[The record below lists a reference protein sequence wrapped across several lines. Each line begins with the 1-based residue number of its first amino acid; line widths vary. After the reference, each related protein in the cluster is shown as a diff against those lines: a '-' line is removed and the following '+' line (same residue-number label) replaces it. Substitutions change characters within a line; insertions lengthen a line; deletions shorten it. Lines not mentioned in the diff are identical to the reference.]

1 MVGKMQK
8 GVARMKWNIVIMV
21 FAGLVLGGCKTKYVS
36 VPEIH
41 TEYITRVDTTVR
53 TDSVYLK
60 DSVYVERKGDTL
72 YVNKTL
78 YMDRYHNIY
87 KVKKDTVVKRDSV
100 NVAYPVEKEMS
111 RSERLFVAM
120 GEFFAALVIA
130 LIFVIGV
137 KLYKRH

>member
-1 MVGKMQK
+1 
-8 GVARMKWNIVIMV
+8 MKWNIAILVIL
-21 FAGLVLGGCKTKYVS
+21 AGLALGSCKTKYVS

-41 TEYITRVDTTVR
+41 TEYITMVDTTVIM
-53 TDSVYLK
+53 DSVYQR

-78 YMDRYHNIY
+78 YRDRYHNIY

-120 GEFFAALVIA
+120 GKFFAAFVIA
-130 LIFVIGV
+130 LLFVIGV

>member
-1 MVGKMQK
+1 
-8 GVARMKWNIVIMV
+8 MKWNIAIMV
-21 FAGLVLGGCKTKYVS
+21 LAGLALGSCKTKYVS

-41 TEYITRVDTTVR
+41 TEYITRVDTTVIM
-53 TDSVYLK
+53 DSVYQR

-78 YMDRYHNIY
+78 YRDRYHNIY

-120 GEFFAALVIA
+120 GKFSSALVIA
-130 LIFVIGV
+130 LLFVIGV

>member
-1 MVGKMQK
+1 
-8 GVARMKWNIVIMV
+8 MKWSIAIMV

-53 TDSVYLK
+53 KDIVYLK

-78 YMDRYHNIY
+78 YRDRYHNIY

-100 NVAYPVEKEMS
+100 NVAYPVEKDMS
-111 RSERLFVAM
+111 RSERLFVAT
-120 GEFFAALVIA
+120 GKFFAALVIA
-130 LIFVIGV
+130 LLFVISV

>member
-1 MVGKMQK
+1 
-8 GVARMKWNIVIMV
+8 MKWSIAIMV

-41 TEYITRVDTTVR
+41 TEYITRVDTTVIM
-53 TDSVYLK
+53 DSVYQR
-60 DSVYVERKGDTL
+60 DSVYVERNGDTL

-78 YMDRYHNIY
+78 YRDRYHNIY

-120 GEFFAALVIA
+120 GKFSAALVIA
-130 LIFVIGV
+130 LLFVIGV

>member
-1 MVGKMQK
+1 
-8 GVARMKWNIVIMV
+8 MKLNIAILVIL
-21 FAGLVLGGCKTKYVS
+21 AGLVLGGCKTKYVS

-41 TEYITRVDTTVR
+41 TEYITMADTTVR
-53 TDSVYLK
+53 KDSVYLK

-78 YMDRYHNIY
+78 YRDRYHNIY

-111 RSERLFVAM
+111 RSERLFVAIWK
-120 GEFFAALVIA
+120 FFAALVIA
-130 LIFVIGV
+130 LLFVIGV

>member
-1 MVGKMQK
+1 
-8 GVARMKWNIVIMV
+8 MKWNIVIMV

-53 TDSVYLK
+53 RDSVYLK
-60 DSVYVERKGDTL
+60 DSVYVERKGDTM
-72 YVNKTL
+72 YINKTV
-78 YMDRYHNIY
+78 YRDRFHHIY
-87 KVKKDTVVKRDSV
+87 RVKTDTIVKRDSV

-120 GEFFAALVIA
+120 GKFFAALVIA
-130 LIFVIGV
+130 LLFVIGV

>member
-1 MVGKMQK
+1 
-8 GVARMKWNIVIMV
+8 MKWSIAIMV
-21 FAGLVLGGCKTKYVS
+21 FAGLVLGGCKTKYVG

-41 TEYITRVDTTVR
+41 TEYITRVDTTVIM
-53 TDSVYLK
+53 DSVYQR
-60 DSVYVERKGDTL
+60 DSVYVERNGDTL

-78 YMDRYHNIY
+78 YRDRYHNIY

-100 NVAYPVEKEMS
+100 NVTYPVEKEMS

-120 GEFFAALVIA
+120 GKFFSALVIA
-130 LIFVIGV
+130 LLFVIGV

>member
-1 MVGKMQK
+1 
-8 GVARMKWNIVIMV
+8 MKLKIAILVIL
-21 FAGLVLGGCKTKYVS
+21 AGLALGSCKTKYVS

-41 TEYITRVDTTVR
+41 TEYITRVDTTVIM
-53 TDSVYLK
+53 DSVYQR

-72 YVNKTL
+72 YVNKAL

-111 RSERLFVAM
+111 RIERLFVAM
-120 GEFFAALVIA
+120 GKFFAALVIA
-130 LIFVIGV
+130 LLFVIGV
-137 KLYKRH
+137 KQYKRH

>member
-1 MVGKMQK
+1 
-8 GVARMKWNIVIMV
+8 MKWSIAIMV

-41 TEYITRVDTTVR
+41 TEYITMVDTTIR
-53 TDSVYLK
+53 KDSVYLK

-87 KVKKDTVVKRDSV
+87 KVKKDTVVKRDSA

-120 GEFFAALVIA
+120 GKFFAAFVIA
-130 LIFVIGV
+130 LLFVIGV

>member
-1 MVGKMQK
+1 
-8 GVARMKWNIVIMV
+8 MKWSIAIMV
-21 FAGLVLGGCKTKYVS
+21 FVGLVLGGCKTKYVS

-41 TEYITRVDTTVR
+41 TEYITMVDTTVR
-53 TDSVYLK
+53 KDSVYLK
-60 DSVYVERKGDTL
+60 DSVYVERNGDTL

-120 GEFFAALVIA
+120 GKFFAALVIA
-130 LIFVIGV
+130 LLFVIGV

>member
-1 MVGKMQK
+1 
-8 GVARMKWNIVIMV
+8 MKWNIAILVIL
-21 FAGLVLGGCKTKYVS
+21 AGLVLGGCKTKYVS

-53 TDSVYLK
+53 KDSVYLR

-72 YVNKTL
+72 YVSKTL
-78 YMDRYHNIY
+78 YRDRYHNIY
-87 KVKKDTVVKRDSV
+87 KVKNDTIVKRDSV

-111 RSERLFVAM
+111 RRERLFVSM
-120 GEFFAALVIA
+120 GKFFAALVIV
-130 LIFVIGV
+130 LLFVIGL

>member
-1 MVGKMQK
+1 
-8 GVARMKWNIVIMV
+8 MKWNIVIMV

-53 TDSVYLK
+53 KDSVYLR
-60 DSVYVERKGDTL
+60 DSVYVERKGDTM
-72 YVNKTL
+72 YINKTV
-78 YMDRYHNIY
+78 YRDRFHHIY
-87 KVKKDTVVKRDSV
+87 KVKTDTIVKRDSV

-120 GEFFAALVIA
+120 GKFFSALVIA
-130 LIFVIGV
+130 LLFVIGV

>member
-1 MVGKMQK
+1 
-8 GVARMKWNIVIMV
+8 MKLKIAILVIL
-21 FAGLVLGGCKTKYVS
+21 AGLALGSCKTKYVS

-53 TDSVYLK
+53 IDSVYQR

-111 RSERLFVAM
+111 RIERLFVAM
-120 GEFFAALVIA
+120 GKFFAALVIA
-130 LIFVIGV
+130 LLFVIGV
-137 KLYKRH
+137 KQYKRH

>member
-1 MVGKMQK
+1 
-8 GVARMKWNIVIMV
+8 MKWNIAIMV
-21 FAGLVLGGCKTKYVS
+21 LAGLALGSCKTKYVS

-41 TEYITRVDTTVR
+41 TEYITRVDTTVIM
-53 TDSVYLK
+53 DSVYQR

-87 KVKKDTVVKRDSV
+87 KVKNDTVVKRDSV

-111 RSERLFVAM
+111 RSERLYVAI
-120 GEFFAALVIA
+120 GKFSAALVIA
-130 LIFVIGV
+130 LLFVIGV

>member
-1 MVGKMQK
+1 
-8 GVARMKWNIVIMV
+8 MKLKIAILVIL
-21 FAGLVLGGCKTKYVS
+21 AGLALGSCKTKYVS

-41 TEYITRVDTTVR
+41 TEYITRVDTTVIM
-53 TDSVYLK
+53 DSVYQR

-78 YMDRYHNIY
+78 YRDRYHNIY

-111 RSERLFVAM
+111 RIERLFVAM
-120 GEFFAALVIA
+120 GKFFAALVIA
-130 LIFVIGV
+130 LLFVIGV
-137 KLYKRH
+137 KQYKRH

>member
-1 MVGKMQK
+1 
-8 GVARMKWNIVIMV
+8 MKWSIAIMV

-53 TDSVYLK
+53 KDSVYLK
-60 DSVYVERKGDTL
+60 DSVYVERKGGTL

-78 YMDRYHNIY
+78 YRDRYHNIY
-87 KVKKDTVVKRDSV
+87 KVKTDTIVKRDSV

-120 GEFFAALVIA
+120 GKFSSALVIA
-130 LIFVIGV
+130 LLFVIGV
-137 KLYKRH
+137 KLYKRN

>member
-1 MVGKMQK
+1 
-8 GVARMKWNIVIMV
+8 MKWNISIMV
-21 FAGLVLGGCKTKYVS
+21 LAGLALGSCKTKYVS

-41 TEYITRVDTTVR
+41 TEYITRLDTTVIM
-53 TDSVYLK
+53 DSVYQR

-111 RSERLFVAM
+111 RSERLFVAI
-120 GEFFAALVIA
+120 GKFFAALVIA
-130 LIFVIGV
+130 LLFVIGV
-137 KLYKRH
+137 KQYKRH

>member
-1 MVGKMQK
+1 
-8 GVARMKWNIVIMV
+8 MKWSIAIMV

-41 TEYITRVDTTVR
+41 TEYITRVDTNVR
-53 TDSVYLK
+53 KDSVYLK

-78 YMDRYHNIY
+78 YRDRYHNIY

-120 GEFFAALVIA
+120 GKFFAALVIA
-130 LIFVIGV
+130 LLFVIGV

>member
-1 MVGKMQK
+1 
-8 GVARMKWNIVIMV
+8 MKWNIAIMV
-21 FAGLVLGGCKTKYVS
+21 LAGLALGSCKTKYVS

-53 TDSVYLK
+53 MDSVYQR

-78 YMDRYHNIY
+78 YRDRYHNIY

-120 GEFFAALVIA
+120 GKFFAALVIA
-130 LIFVIGV
+130 MLFVIGV

>member
-1 MVGKMQK
+1 
-8 GVARMKWNIVIMV
+8 MKWNIAIMV
-21 FAGLVLGGCKTKYVS
+21 LAGLALGSCKTKYVS

-41 TEYITRVDTTVR
+41 TEYITMVDTTVIM
-53 TDSVYLK
+53 DSVYQR

-78 YMDRYHNIY
+78 YRDRYHNIY
-87 KVKKDTVVKRDSV
+87 KVKKATVVKRDSV

-120 GEFFAALVIA
+120 GKFSSALVIA
-130 LIFVIGV
+130 LLFVIGV
-137 KLYKRH
+137 KLYKRN

>member
-1 MVGKMQK
+1 
-8 GVARMKWNIVIMV
+8 MKWNIAIMV
-21 FAGLVLGGCKTKYVS
+21 LAGLALGSCKTKYVS

-53 TDSVYLK
+53 MDSVYQR

-78 YMDRYHNIY
+78 YRDRYHNIY

-100 NVAYPVEKEMS
+100 NVAYHVEKEMS

-120 GEFFAALVIA
+120 GKFFAALVIA
-130 LIFVIGV
+130 LLFVIGV

>member
-1 MVGKMQK
+1 
-8 GVARMKWNIVIMV
+8 MKWYAVILI

-36 VPEIH
+36 VPEVH
-41 TEYITRVDTTVR
+41 TEYISRVDTTVR
-53 TDSVYLK
+53 MDSVYLR

-78 YMDRYHNIY
+78 YRDRYHNIY
-87 KVKKDTVVKRDSV
+87 KVKTDTIVKRDSV

-120 GEFFAALVIA
+120 GKFFAALVIA
-130 LIFVIGV
+130 LLFVIGV

>member
-1 MVGKMQK
+1 
-8 GVARMKWNIVIMV
+8 MKFNIAILVIL
-21 FAGLVLGGCKTKYVS
+21 AGLVLGGCKTKYVS

-53 TDSVYLK
+53 RDSVYLK

-78 YMDRYHNIY
+78 YRDRYHNIY
-87 KVKKDTVVKRDSV
+87 KVKTDTIVKRDSV

-120 GEFFAALVIA
+120 GKFFAALVIA
-130 LIFVIGV
+130 LLFVIGV

>member
-1 MVGKMQK
+1 
-8 GVARMKWNIVIMV
+8 MKWSIAIMV

-53 TDSVYLK
+53 KDIVYLK

-78 YMDRYHNIY
+78 YRDRYHNIY

-111 RSERLFVAM
+111 SRERLFVAM
-120 GEFFAALVIA
+120 GKFSAALVIA
-130 LIFVIGV
+130 LLFVIGV

>member
-1 MVGKMQK
+1 
-8 GVARMKWNIVIMV
+8 MKWNIAIMV
-21 FAGLVLGGCKTKYVS
+21 LAGLTLGSCKTKYVS

-53 TDSVYLK
+53 MDSVYLR

-78 YMDRYHNIY
+78 YRDRYHNIY
-87 KVKKDTVVKRDSV
+87 KVKTDTILKRDSV
-100 NVAYPVEKEMS
+100 NIAYPVEKEMS

-120 GEFFAALVIA
+120 GKFFAALVIA
-130 LIFVIGV
+130 MLFVIGV

>member
-1 MVGKMQK
+1 
-8 GVARMKWNIVIMV
+8 MKLKIAILVIL
-21 FAGLVLGGCKTKYVS
+21 AGLALGSCKTKYVS

-41 TEYITRVDTTVR
+41 TEYITRVDTTVIM
-53 TDSVYLK
+53 DSVYQR

-72 YVNKTL
+72 YVNKAL

-120 GEFFAALVIA
+120 GKFFAALVIA
-130 LIFVIGV
+130 LLFVIGV

>member
-1 MVGKMQK
+1 
-8 GVARMKWNIVIMV
+8 MKWSIAIMV
-21 FAGLVLGGCKTKYVS
+21 FSGLVLGGCKTKYVS

-41 TEYITRVDTTVR
+41 TEYITSVDTTVR
-53 TDSVYLK
+53 KDSVYLR

-78 YMDRYHNIY
+78 YRDRYHNIY

-120 GEFFAALVIA
+120 GKFFSALVIA
-130 LIFVIGV
+130 LLFVIGV

>member
-1 MVGKMQK
+1 
-8 GVARMKWNIVIMV
+8 MKCNIAIMV
-21 FAGLVLGGCKTKYVS
+21 LAGLALGSCKTKYVS

-41 TEYITRVDTTVR
+41 TEHITRVDTTVIM
-53 TDSVYLK
+53 DSVYQR

-78 YMDRYHNIY
+78 YRDRYHNIY
-87 KVKKDTVVKRDSV
+87 KVNKDTIVKRDSV
-100 NVAYPVEKEMS
+100 NVAYPVDKEMS

-120 GEFFAALVIA
+120 GKFFAALVIV
-130 LIFVIGV
+130 LLFVIGV

>member
-1 MVGKMQK
+1 
-8 GVARMKWNIVIMV
+8 MKWNIAIMV
-21 FAGLVLGGCKTKYVS
+21 LAGLALGSCKTKYVS

-53 TDSVYLK
+53 MDSVYQR

-78 YMDRYHNIY
+78 YRDRYHNIY
-87 KVKKDTVVKRDSV
+87 KVNKDTVVKSDSV

-120 GEFFAALVIA
+120 GKFFAALVIA
-130 LIFVIGV
+130 LLFVIGV

>member
-1 MVGKMQK
+1 
-8 GVARMKWNIVIMV
+8 MKWSIAIMV

-41 TEYITRVDTTVR
+41 TEYITMVDTTIR
-53 TDSVYLK
+53 KDSVYLK

-78 YMDRYHNIY
+78 YRDRYHNIY

-120 GEFFAALVIA
+120 GKFFAALVIA
-130 LIFVIGV
+130 LLFVIGV

>member
-1 MVGKMQK
+1 
-8 GVARMKWNIVIMV
+8 MKWNIAIMV
-21 FAGLVLGGCKTKYVS
+21 LAGLALGSCKTKYVS

-41 TEYITRVDTTVR
+41 TEYITRVDTTVIM
-53 TDSVYLK
+53 DSVYQR

-78 YMDRYHNIY
+78 YRDRYHNIY
-87 KVKKDTVVKRDSV
+87 KVKKDTIVKRDSV

-120 GEFFAALVIA
+120 GKFSSALVIA
-130 LIFVIGV
+130 LLFVIGV
-137 KLYKRH
+137 KLYKRN

>member
-1 MVGKMQK
+1 
-8 GVARMKWNIVIMV
+8 MKFNIAILVIL
-21 FAGLVLGGCKTKYVS
+21 AGLVLGGCKTKYVS
-36 VPEIH
+36 VPEVH

-53 TDSVYLK
+53 KDSVYLK

-78 YMDRYHNIY
+78 YRDRYHNIY

-120 GEFFAALVIA
+120 GNFFAALVIA
-130 LIFVIGV
+130 LLFVIGV

>member
-1 MVGKMQK
+1 
-8 GVARMKWNIVIMV
+8 MKWNIVIMV

-53 TDSVYLK
+53 KDSVYLK

-72 YVNKTL
+72 YVNKTF
-78 YMDRYHNIY
+78 YRDRYHNIY
-87 KVKKDTVVKRDSV
+87 KVKTDTVVKRDSV

-111 RSERLFVAM
+111 RSERLFAAM
-120 GEFFAALVIA
+120 GKFFAALVIA
-130 LIFVIGV
+130 LLFVIGV